1 MRSSCRSNFNLTA
14 EIATITYRSGPEWDQ
29 RFGRQV
35 RAIPPSEAGSP
46 RTPALCPD
54 FLIET
59 YLDHQVCFVISSVG
73 VILNPRQ
80 GEQFCLKYDA
90 NSLIYISKAMDLF
103 DMTLPA
109 LEELNLSPVLS
120 PSSSDSLQTPFTR
133 TRTSHSKSHPPPVNP
148 PPHLSALAAG
158 MQPLAHIPTL
168 VLGVQSDILFTVE
181 QQREV
186 ADALRMAGNER
197 VSYYELGGVW
207 GHDTF
212 LWVFVANILLTKC

>member
-1 MRSSCRSNFNLTA
+1 MWHL
-14 EIATITYRSGPEWDQ
+14 
-29 RFGRQV
+29 
-35 RAIPPSEAGSP
+35 
-46 RTPALCPD
+46 
-54 FLIET
+54 
-59 YLDHQVCFVISSVG
+59 
-73 VILNPRQ
+73 Q

-109 LEELNLSPVLS
+109 LQELKLT
-120 PSSSDSLQTPFTR
+120 PSTSSASDTHLPSNSSHSFHK
-133 TRTSHSKSHPPPVNP
+133 TSHSKSHPPPLNP
-148 PPHLSALAAG
+148 PPHLLDLAKG
-158 MQPLAHIPTL
+158 LQPLAHIPTL

-186 ADALRMAGNER
+186 ADALRMAGNDS

-212 LWVFVANILLTKC
+212 L

>member
-1 MRSSCRSNFNLTA
+1 MYTQ

-35 RAIPPSEAGSP
+35 RPQPDAQS
-46 RTPALCPD
+46 RYTPALCPD

-59 YLDHQVCFVISSVG
+59 YLDH
-73 VILNPRQ
+73 Q

-103 DMTLPA
+103 DMTASSVSALGLPQSPPA
-109 LEELNLSPVLS
+109 LPSEDSEDSTAFSNLIS
-120 PSSSDSLQTPFTR
+120 T
-133 TRTSHSKSHPPPVNP
+133 TSHSKSHPPPPNP
-148 PPHLSALAAG
+148 PPHLSDLADG
-158 MQPLAHIPTL
+158 MRPLANTPTL
-168 VLGVQSDILFTVE
+168 VLGVQSDILFPVE

-186 ADALRMAGNER
+186 ADALRMAGNR
-197 VSYYELGGVW
+197 QVRYYELGGVW

-212 LWVFVANILLTKC
+212 LWVDLTYSSDFALIYSI

>member
-1 MRSSCRSNFNLTA
+1 MADPNWNNGFYYDSVPPHTGMKLARQ
-14 EIATITYRSGPEWDQ
+14 IATITYRSGPEWDL
-29 RFGRQV
+29 RFGRQL
-35 RAIPPSEAGSP
+35 RAAPPDAEFANNGI

-59 YLDHQVCFVISSVG
+59 YLDHQ
-73 VILNPRQ
+73 

-90 NSLIYISKAMDLF
+90 NSLLYVSKAMDLF
-103 DMTLPA
+103 DMTAPA
-109 LEELNLSPVLS
+109 LEALKLQPLTPRVHEEEHHTLESVL
-120 PSSSDSLQTPFTR
+120 PHK
-133 TRTSHSKSHPPPVNP
+133 TSHSKSHPPPANP
-148 PPHLSALAAG
+148 PPHLNDLAEG
-158 MQPLAHIPTL
+158 MKPLANIPTL

-186 ADALRMAGNER
+186 ADALRMAGNEN

-212 LWVFVANILLTKC
+212 LWVSFSISFDW